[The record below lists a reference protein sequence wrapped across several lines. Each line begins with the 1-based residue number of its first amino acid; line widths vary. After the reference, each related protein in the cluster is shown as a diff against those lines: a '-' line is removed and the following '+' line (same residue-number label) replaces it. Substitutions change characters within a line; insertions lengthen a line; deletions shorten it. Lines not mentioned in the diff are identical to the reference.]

1 MKRISPEAFQAELDK
16 VLLGLRQY
24 APEKVWLFGSFA
36 RGDYHAGSDID
47 LLIVKRT
54 ARPFLERSAEV
65 LRLCA
70 CDLSLEPL
78 VYTLDEIR
86 DMVQRGNPFITRA
99 LREKWF
105 MDNNLNEGQRQEV
118 FAGK

>member
-16 VLLGLRQY
+16 VVTGLRQY
-24 APEKVWLFGSFA
+24 GPEKAWLFGSFA
-36 RGDYHAGSDID
+36 RGDYHAGGDVD

-54 ARPFLERSAEV
+54 ARPFLERSAVV

-78 VYTLDEIR
+78 VYTPDEVR
-86 DMVQRGNPFITRA
+86 V
-99 LREKWF
+99 
-105 MDNNLNEGQRQEV
+105 
-118 FAGK
+118 